1 MGNLY
6 NWHCGILLDKKNTR
20 WAILL
25 SSSLSQSC
33 TRFRQMRK
41 DTFTSI
47 PLSTSQLHFVTQI
60 TDKYALSSLSS
71 LRLLPRVLQR
81 LRPLSY
87 SKSHIILIA
96 FSIDTPDS
104 LDNVLSKWIE
114 EVRSI
119 CGPGIP
125 VMLVG
130 CKKDL
135 RDDAVLRN
143 DGSAED
149 ERRFVSSQKVRFI
162 SLHVLYLCFA
172 QDHLRLK
179 STY

>member
-1 MGNLY
+1 MCL
-6 NWHCGILLDKKNTR
+6 T
-20 WAILL
+20 
-25 SSSLSQSC
+25 
-33 TRFRQMRK
+33 
-41 DTFTSI
+41 
-47 PLSTSQLHFVTQI
+47 
-60 TDKYALSSLSS
+60 
-71 LRLLPRVLQR
+71 QR

-135 RDDAVLRN
+135 RDDAVARN

-162 SLHVLYLCFA
+162 QVQVLCLG
-172 QDHLRLK
+172 
-179 STY
+179 

>member
-1 MGNLY
+1 VQLALWDTAGQEEYEVGHLAFFFSFPKLY
-6 NWHCGILLDKKNTR
+6 PVPSDAKGHFH
-20 WAILL
+20 
-25 SSSLSQSC
+25 QH
-33 TRFRQMRK
+33 
-41 DTFTSI
+41 
-47 PLSTSQLHFVTQI
+47 PHLHFLLHLRI
-60 TDKYALSSLSS
+60 HIADKYALSSLSS
-71 LRLLPRVLQR
+71 PRLLPHV
-81 LRPLSY
+81 LSY

-149 ERRFVSSQKVRFI
+149 ERRFVSSQKVRLI
-162 SLHVLYLCFA
+162 HVQTLCLCLA
-172 QDHLRLK
+172 
-179 STY
+179 